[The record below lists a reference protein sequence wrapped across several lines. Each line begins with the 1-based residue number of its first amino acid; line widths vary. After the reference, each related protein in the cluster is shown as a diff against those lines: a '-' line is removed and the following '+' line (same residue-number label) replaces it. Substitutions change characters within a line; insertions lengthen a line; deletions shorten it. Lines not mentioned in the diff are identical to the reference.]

1 MASKEI
7 LTKAFLKEANID
19 GDTKEW
25 YGKLWRN
32 LRKNHPSMRLT
43 KDGYNF
49 LTKQVKL
56 NPPRYATGCFIEQ
69 WFSMRLMIN
78 YLVFHQAHDKL
89 TIFSSGS

>member
-56 NPPRYATGCFIEQ
+56 KEYRIKMPND
-69 WFSMRLMIN
+69 MKIN
-78 YLVFHQAHDKL
+78 DLKIVVSLDILPYDCIIKVY
-89 TIFSSGS
+89 